1 MIIIQ
6 LTMMGAI
13 QIVLLKTCLIV
24 PHFTLT
30 EHLIVFL
37 LVETKIFNLESL
49 KDVMTGTLVLGM
61 DALLLAQ

>member
-37 LVETKIFNLESL
+37 HVETQFFNLESL
-49 KDVMTGTLVLGM
+49 KDAMTGTLVLGM
-61 DALLLAQ
+61 DALLLAL